1 MTNGNKLTLSY
12 SKLLQRLLLGEKIPE
27 KLFSSGINKSLLQ
40 QFADEN
46 ILLTT
51 RQRTKYVYCSSAD
64 NLHIFLSQQFGITDL
79 EKYIQFLEKEETT
92 RAEATENASNSKH
105 KKGRIFNG
113 FFLKTYLPF
122 TAKIENQIFPLQPVT
137 GTWIYIEN
145 YKTLEID
152 NDLTIVGVENTETFT
167 FVENYKHHF
176 TDIKPLFLLRYNNNS
191 YIEWL
196 QKIPNNYLHFG
207 DFDLSAI
214 AIYITEFKNKLKNKD
229 CKFFM
234 PENIEE
240 LIISSKNKKD
250 YLKQL
255 NDKRV
260 KGLNFKEHNEVN
272 KLVELIQSN
281 KRTVEQE
288 ILMKSKIHIP

>member
-1 MTNGNKLTLSY
+1 MTNDNKITLSF

-40 QFADEN
+40 KFTVEN

-51 RQRTKYVYCSSAD
+51 SQRTKYLYCP
-64 NLHIFLSQQFGITDL
+64 NNEYLHIFLSQHFGITDL
-79 EKYIQFLEKEETT
+79 EKYTQFLEKKETT
-92 RAEATENASNSKH
+92 RAEATENTSNSKH

-113 FFLKTYLPF
+113 FFLKTYLPL
-122 TAKIENQIFPLQPVT
+122 TVKIENQIFPLQPFR
-137 GTWIYIEN
+137 GIWLYIEN
-145 YKTLEID
+145 YKTLEIE
-152 NDLTIVGVENTETFT
+152 NDITIVGVENSETFT
-167 FVENYKHHF
+167 FIENYKHLF
-176 TDIKPLFLLRYNNNS
+176 SDIKPLFLLRYNNNA

-214 AIYITEFKNKLKNKD
+214 AIYITEFKNKLKNKN
-229 CKFFM
+229 CKFFI
-234 PENIEE
+234 PENIDE
-240 LIISSKNKKD
+240 LIISSKNKED

-260 KGLNFKEHNEVN
+260 VGLNLNENSELN
-272 KLVELIQSN
+272 KLIELINSN

-288 ILMKSKIHIP
+288 ILMKF